1 MRIPIVMVS
10 DNNYILQTKVAI
22 WSMRENTCADILL
35 EITIICSSQLK
46 INCRTQL
53 RKLENVV
60 HNLKVNFYEVDDEMF
75 SNVKT
80 IGRIPITSYYR
91 LIIAD
96 IIEDKKC
103 IFLDGDIIVNTD
115 LQTLYLENIDGF
127 YIAGVRDN
135 EFLLYPENAIYHY
148 KTYGFN
154 LYTDYINAGVM
165 IFNLSKI
172 REDNLQR
179 IFLDFMK
186 NDYPY
191 MDQDIL
197 NKVCEGKI
205 KLLDLEYNFFNST
218 KKYVVSKNNK
228 IDNAG
233 GINSNILQPKILH
246 FPGAF
251 KPWKNIR
258 IRYANQW
265 WNWAKKALEAD
276 EYNQLYSD
284 ALNLTIQNDWSY
296 ILERSLK
303 EKIIVIIGYSYI
315 GIDVFVSLKRCGITA
330 SIFYCDN
337 SLEKQK
343 LSDENIIIYSV
354 EEMASI
360 YPYALWLNTSQ
371 RSCREINEQLKRL
384 GIIEERIVIYRKK
397 TEQYFEFLDDEYIE
411 YEIEQI
417 RLKMTGKAK
426 NIGENK

>member
-22 WSMRENTCADILL
+22 WSMRENTCADIFL
-35 EITIICSSQLK
+35 TIICSSQLN

-96 IIEDKKC
+96 IIEDQKC

-315 GIDVFVSLKRCGITA
+315 GIDVLVSLKRCGITA